1 MCGQV
6 ATGHLNSIHL
16 WLKWLGSCH
25 IVKDKQWEPSWLKH
39 PLSEGF
45 PHLAVQQL
53 LGSDLSAWGGWI
65 WASPALDLLQEPLQG
80 GKAGREPRPSATP
93 YTNPALGKGKQLKGL
108 QEMKTES
115 CSLWLLIPA
124 MKTHHRSVPTE
135 LLCTECWHNLKSGL
149 GDNLYQTREEFYH
162 FHYTAVWT
170 LGQSFMPCHIK
181 LAATNIMELNE
192 LPVDAGEM
200 LLDPACWQG
209 KMPWTGETCVI
220 SVDYK
225 ASCNLKAVKRHK
237 KSCFDIF
244 FHCLLLLVATIWN
257 IPHFLPSVQV
267 PNMSRELGTKFK
279 GRSRGCLGSHLISN
293 FTLCSKV
300 EDKISRQTS
309 PAVLQHL

>member
-1 MCGQV
+1 MRTFLAQASSFWRISPPCCAAAARIRSLSMGGMDLSITSPGSAAG
-6 ATGHLNSIHL
+6 ATSRWEGRE
-16 WLKWLGSCH
+16 GTTASCH
-25 IVKDKQWEPSWLKH
+25 PLHKPSPGKRQTAQRAAGNENRELQFMASH
-39 PLSEGF
+39 SSNENS
-45 PHLAVQQL
+45 PHICSYRAALHWMLAQPE
-53 LGSDLSAWGGWI
+53 I
-65 WASPALDLLQEPLQG
+65 R
-80 GKAGREPRPSATP
+80 AGRQPLP
-93 YTNPALGKGKQLKGL
+93 NKGRVLSFPL
-108 QEMKTES
+108 
-115 CSLWLLIPA
+115 
-124 MKTHHRSVPTE
+124 
-135 LLCTECWHNLKSGL
+135 
-149 GDNLYQTREEFYH
+149 
-162 FHYTAVWT
+162 HYTAVWT

-244 FHCLLLLVATIWN
+244 FHCLLLLAATIWN

-300 EDKISRQTS
+300 EGKISRQTS